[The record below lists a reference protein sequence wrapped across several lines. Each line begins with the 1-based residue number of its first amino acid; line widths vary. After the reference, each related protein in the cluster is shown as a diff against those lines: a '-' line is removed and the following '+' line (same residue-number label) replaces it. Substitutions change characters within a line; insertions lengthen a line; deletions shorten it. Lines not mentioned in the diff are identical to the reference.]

1 MFCNVSCIYRRNK
14 ISRQTDFRLHAS
26 FVLYACQLRPVRT
39 FRRTLYE
46 TYEHDILKTNEQILL
61 QIGTVGPRGK
71 GMKRGQLRG
80 SGGQRSEEE
89 TEVRS
94 GGLADACLQHA
105 RMLDPFARVAF
116 LVLLKTTSCL

>member
-1 MFCNVSCIYRRNK
+1 MLVASIDEIKSRDKLTSDYMLVS
-14 ISRQTDFRLHAS
+14 FFMPAS
-26 FVLYACQLRPVRT
+26 LDLSVRSVVRYT
-39 FRRTLYE
+39 KLMNTIF
-46 TYEHDILKTNEQILL
+46 LKTNEQILL